1 MDWLFIIVNELRH
14 IFAVLIAEFLLV
26 LPAMEKRDKFAL
38 RISLCAVFC
47 CIISPVYGIFY
58 VYMHS
63 HMIAISIIW
72 YTLIVIC
79 TGAVLAVC
87 FKIKFTSLLW
97 VMIAAYAVEH
107 FVYVLVNEIVFT
119 GLVGYDMFDW
129 QETDYFWLMLLSN
142 VVVCAGVYCCFYRIF
157 RNNIKYLGKYFLS
170 DSWRNR
176 IFFCGFFALFFA
188 STLLNQ
194 QNAQSSDAG
203 INYLSAISDI
213 INCLFVII
221 VQFIGLTTARSNF
234 EKQMSDKLFEDEKRQ
249 YETFKNSVDYV
260 NIKYHDLK
268 HELQRIQGGGKM
280 STERLEEIVEGVAIY
295 EAFAKTGNETLDILF
310 TDKTLTCI
318 SKGISFSYMADA
330 AELGIMDASDVY
342 SMFGNL
348 LDNAIEYVQNI
359 EDRGKRF
366 IRLFIKPQGAMLL
379 IHEENYLESEVKLVD
394 GVPQTS
400 KDDKLYHGFGIKS
413 MQRTARKYGG
423 DLKINSEGNLFKI
436 DLFIQIK

>member
-26 LPAMEKRDKFAL
+26 LPAMEKRDRFAL

-58 VYMHS
+58 VYMHG

-119 GLVGYDMFDW
+119 GLVGYNMFDW
-129 QETDYFWLMLLSN
+129 PETAYFWIMLLSN
-142 VVVCAGVYCCFYRIF
+142 AVVSAGVYYAFYKIF
-157 RNNIKYLGKYFLS
+157 RNNIKYLGSYFLS
-170 DSWRNR
+170 DTWRNR
-176 IFFCGFFALFFA
+176 VFFCVFFAVFFA

-194 QNAQSSDAG
+194 QNAQGAETG
-203 INYLSAISDI
+203 INYLGAISDL

-221 VQFIGLTTARSNF
+221 VQFIGLTTARINF

-268 HELQRIQGGGKM
+268 HELPRIQGGGKM

-359 EDRGKRF
+359 EDREKRF